1 MEKTNIK
8 YSEASEHEAMIGFA
22 SSEKGFRLNALDGLL

>member
-8 YSEASEHEAMIGFA
+8 YSEASEHEAMLALLLLKKA
-22 SSEKGFRLNALDGLL
+22 SG